1 MFGIGITEL
10 IIIAVVALLVV
21 GPKRLPD
28 LAKSMGKGL
37 AEFKRTAEDVTDGIK
52 ESLQTDDIKEH
63 TNDMK
68 DSLEDSQQNT
78 DPPPPIRPLTARK
91 KRTMIRNINQ
101 APLLHKPITY
111 STL

>member
-10 IIIAVVALLVV
+10 LIIAVVALLVV

-37 AEFKRTAEDVTDGIK
+37 SEFKRAADDVTDGIK
-52 ESLQTDDIKEH
+52 ESLQTTDTKEH

-68 DSLEDSQQNT
+68 DSLVNSQQNT
-78 DPPPPIRPLTARK
+78 DPPPPADPAADSAK
-91 KRTMIRNINQ
+91 KADPN
-101 APLLHKPITY
+101 AEHKSSSPT
-111 STL
+111 